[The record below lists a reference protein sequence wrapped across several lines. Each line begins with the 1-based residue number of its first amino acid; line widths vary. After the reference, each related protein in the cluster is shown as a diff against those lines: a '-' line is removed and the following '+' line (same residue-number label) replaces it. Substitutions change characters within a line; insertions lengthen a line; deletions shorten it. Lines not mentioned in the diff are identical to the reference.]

1 MLKFLMSYI
10 QKKSNKDL
18 RTNYGILSGILGL
31 FSNLLLFV
39 MKFVIGIS
47 AHSVSILA
55 DAINN
60 LTDTASSIVTLF
72 GFRVAAKPADSEHP
86 YGHERFEYI
95 SGFVISILITVV
107 GFQFL
112 TSSVKRIINP
122 ANIKLSLWVFIIL
135 LLSVCIKFWQ
145 SRMYSNIAKK
155 IKSGTLKASAQDSMN
170 DVLTTVAVLVSAG
183 VEWLTGWRVDGYI
196 GTLIAL
202 YILYNGISM
211 VRGFVNELLGSRPTD
226 KEIIEMEKRLDSYQ
240 SILGYH
246 DLLVH
251 SYGPKK
257 QFASVHIEVDET
269 YDLNY
274 AHEITDTIE
283 KDFWTNLH
291 VALVCH
297 LDPVAINDEEYQRK
311 LLLLKEILFRIDPN
325 LRIHDFRIEGGK
337 LSFDIVVPQHT
348 ALSDEDIREQL
359 QQKISYVLGNYQLEV
374 TFDHNYLL

>member
-122 ANIKLSLWVFIIL
+122 ANIKLSLWIFIIL

-183 VEWLTGWRVDGYI
+183 VEWLTDWRVDGYV

-325 LRIHDFRIEGGK
+325 LRIHDFRIEGSI

-359 QQKISYVLGNYQLEV
+359 QQKISYALGNYQLEV

>member
-183 VEWLTGWRVDGYI
+183 VEWLTGWRVDGYV

-325 LRIHDFRIEGGK
+325 LRIHDFRIEGST